1 MNSERKI
8 VTADLGD
15 PKVRAI
21 LLHHA
26 ETARAQTARGSAHAL
41 GLEGLQRPD
50 ITVWALW
57 EGGEVLGVGALKMV
71 AAGHGELKAMHTAER
86 ARRRGIGTAVLRHIL
101 GAASESGLSRVSLE
115 TGSWDYFAPARALYS
130 AHGFAECPPFGD
142 YRPDPNSV
150 FMTRELPAGGLSVRE
165 APKRG

>member
-1 MNSERKI
+1 MNSGRSI

-57 EGGEVLGVGALKMV
+57 EGGEVLGVGALKV
-71 AAGHGELKAMHTAER
+71 LGPGHGELKAMHTSEA
-86 ARRRGIGTAVLRHIL
+86 ARRKGIGTAVLLHIL
-101 GAASESGLSRVSLE
+101 AAASQRGLSRVSLE
-115 TGSWDYFAPARALYS
+115 TGSWPYFAPARAFYAS
-130 AHGFAECPPFGD
+130 HGFAECPPFGD
-142 YRPDPNSV
+142 YKADANSV
-150 FMTRELPAGGLSVRE
+150 FMTLELPGAAPAGRPG
-165 APKRG
+165 A